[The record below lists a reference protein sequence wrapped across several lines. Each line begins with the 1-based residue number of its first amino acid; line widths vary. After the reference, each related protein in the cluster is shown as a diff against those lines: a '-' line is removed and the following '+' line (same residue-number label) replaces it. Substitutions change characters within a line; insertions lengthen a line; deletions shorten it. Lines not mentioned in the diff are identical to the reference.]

1 MPDLLQAV
9 WALSIVL
16 AFLSCGVMAGLVIA
30 RLVRQQRDR
39 DLPAR
44 SVQLTLDL
52 LGYGKGEAGPPH
64 LRTGSRHDCD
74 LIMKTALDVSR
85 AFEGGKRSS
94 VSSAS
99 CAERRSTP
107 TTGALQ
113 FAAMCLTELPRSN
126 SCGCSAIRRPC
137 AL

>member
-1 MPDLLQAV
+1 MPGVLQAV

-16 AFLSCGVMAGLVIA
+16 AFLSCGVMTGLVIA
-30 RLVRQQRDR
+30 RLARQQRDR

-52 LGYGKGEAGPPH
+52 RGYGKGEAAPPH

-85 AFEGGKRSS
+85 AFEGEALERLVGLLRK
-94 VSSAS
+94 AS
-99 CAERRSTP
+99 LDAYYRR
-107 TTGALQ
+107 
-113 FAAMCLTELPRSN
+113 AAVRGHVPDRVAAIELLRMFRDSE
-126 SCGCSAIRRPC
+126 PC
-137 AL
+137 AF